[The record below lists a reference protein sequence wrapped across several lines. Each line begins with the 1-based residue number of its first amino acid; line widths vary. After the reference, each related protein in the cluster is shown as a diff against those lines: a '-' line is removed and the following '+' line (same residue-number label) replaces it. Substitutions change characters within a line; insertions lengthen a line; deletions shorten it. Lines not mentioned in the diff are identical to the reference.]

1 MANEIC
7 IFKRVEKK
15 YMLTVRQ
22 KDRLLGYIENELL
35 PDPYGKSTICSAYL
49 DTPQHLIIRNSLD
62 ARSYKEKLRIRS
74 YGTPEMDSNVFF
86 ELKKKYM
93 GLVYK
98 RRAVMNMSQAISFA
112 ENGIPPFQSQIISE
126 IGYALNFYGHPQP
139 AVMIAYEREAYFV
152 KELPNLRLT
161 FDTNVRYR
169 TENPLPCYG
178 DGGKQILPS
187 DRVLLEIK
195 TDGAMPISFSRALDK
210 CGILPISFSKYGTAY
225 RDICGLTAFPSVFK
239 NFTDKGEMKNV
250 CNF

>member
-93 GLVYK
+93 GVVYK

-112 ENGIPPFQSQIISE
+112 ENGIPP
-126 IGYALNFYGHPQP
+126 
-139 AVMIAYEREAYFV
+139 
-152 KELPNLRLT
+152 
-161 FDTNVRYR
+161 
-169 TENPLPCYG
+169 PLIPRACR
-178 DGGKQILPS
+178 IRPS
-187 DRVLLEIK
+187 DSPRPRPPSECPAPV
-195 TDGAMPISFSRALDK
+195 P
-210 CGILPISFSKYGTAY
+210 TAPP
-225 RDICGLTAFPSVFK
+225 RIPVWTPRNARR
-239 NFTDKGEMKNV
+239 
-250 CNF
+250 